1 MILKGGLKRPRRWS
15 RRCESSSIC
24 CQGLILECFLTVDLD
39 FGGMIPLEDLGTW
52 IIKLKSRMKDAL
64 GKVLNRTNL
73 IAIFGRL
80 LEILSRKR
88 AQKEILELVKPV
100 ARTREQAFEF
110 RKSKSGSCKALF
122 YRICLT

>member
-1 MILKGGLKRPRRWS
+1 M
-15 RRCESSSIC
+15 
-24 CQGLILECFLTVDLD
+24 TVDLD

-52 IIKLKSRMKDAL
+52 IIKLKTRMKDAS
-64 GKVLNRTNL
+64 GKLLNRANL

-100 ARTREQAFEF
+100 ARTREQAFKF
-110 RKSKSGSCKALF
+110 RKSKSGSFFFKK
-122 YRICLT
+122 YKIKINHTYTK